1 MVRIT
6 INSAVLDSAL
16 SDLNRVVDKKAHMP
30 VLLNIRM
37 SIDSTGRISLTA
49 RNGFEM
55 NMTKTLQADTF
66 SGSGAFLADAEILSN
81 TLRGL
86 SEQDITLAYDESR
99 ASVAVSYI
107 GGSTSFA
114 ADDISKW
121 PADAI
126 HDEVKAAIRMQGKTL
141 TAGIARCQYAI
152 GHDDTRPSLC
162 GVFMRREGERLTFAA
177 TDGRR
182 LTITDRQLEQGGQDF
197 AAILPERLCNILRA
211 SVKQGNQVFV
221 SFRGTYAHFDYG
233 NTHLEAALIEQRY
246 PNVRAV
252 VPVTPPYHIEID
264 RKTLAASVKRVSLFA
279 DKDSQLVVFKLQGN
293 ELIVTGRDDTLFSRA
308 ITERMDVAKAYASE
322 GGEIPCELQ
331 FGLSA
336 KYMLTT
342 LDAFG
347 ADMVDMGII
356 DAYHAVSLLGDSAT
370 TILMPMQIPEEQPES
385 GAGEPVK
392 EEVEEEVEEAVEA

>member
-16 SDLNRVVDKKAHMP
+16 SDLNRVVDKKAPMP

-49 RNGFEM
+49 RNGVEM

-66 SGSGAFLADAEILSN
+66 SGSGAFLADAEILAN

-99 ASVAVSYI
+99 AVIAVSYI

-114 ADDISKW
+114 ASDISKW

-126 HDEVKAAIRMQGKTL
+126 QAETTATIRMQGKTL
-141 TAGIARCQYAI
+141 TAGIARCQYAV
-152 GHDDTRPSLC
+152 GHDATRPNLC

-211 SVKQGNQVFV
+211 SVKQGNQVAV
-221 SFRGTYAHFDYG
+221 SFGGAYAHFDYG
-233 NTHLEAALIEQRY
+233 NTHLDAALIEQRY

-252 VPVTPPYHIEID
+252 VPDTLPYHIEID

-293 ELIVTGRDDTLFSRA
+293 ELIVTGRDDTLFSRT
-308 ITERMDVAKAYASE
+308 ITERIDVAKAYASE

-356 DAYHAVSLLGDSAT
+356 DAHHAVSLLGDSAT

-385 GAGEPVK
+385 EAGEPVK

>member
-30 VLLNIRM
+30 VLLNLRVV
-37 SIDSTGRISLTA
+37 IDTSGRIILTA
-49 RNGFEM
+49 RNTDM
-55 NMTKTLQADTF
+55 QMQKTLQADTF
-66 SGSGAFLADAEILSN
+66 SGSGAFLADAEILAN

-86 SEQDITLAYDESR
+86 GEQDIALTYDDSR
-99 ASVAVSYI
+99 ASIAVSYI

-114 ADDISKW
+114 ATDISEW
-121 PADAI
+121 PANAI
-126 HDEVKAAIRMQGKTL
+126 HDEVKAGIRMQGKTL
-141 TAGIARCQYAI
+141 TAGIARCQYAM
-152 GHDDTRPSLC
+152 GHDTLRSYLC

-177 TDGRR
+177 SDGRR

-197 AAILPERLCNILRA
+197 SAILPERLCNILRA

-252 VPVTPPYHIEID
+252 VPTTIPYHIEID

-293 ELIVTGRDDTLFSRA
+293 ELIVTGRDDTLFSRT

-336 KYMLTT
+336 KHLLSI

-356 DAYHAVSLLGDSAT
+356 DAYHAVSFLGDSAT